1 MTLNEKP
8 SLETQATRPDSHRGL
23 SAQEADRLLDQFGFN
38 EPAPVKRRGWAVQFL
53 LLFANPLVVILL
65 TTSAISA
72 LVGDASSAGIIIAI
86 VLVGA
91 VIDFIQTYRSQTAVE
106 RLREG
111 VALTATTLRD
121 GAWIEVPR
129 REIVPGDVIRLT
141 AGDLVPADAQLS
153 EARDL
158 HVQEAA
164 LTGES
169 MPAEKEV
176 AGPHPGRSA
185 SAAGPQ
191 RSAIRQSISR
201 YIRGERNWNCACLE
215 DGCRH

>member
-1 MTLNEKP
+1 MTLSEKP
-8 SLETQATRPDSHRGL
+8 SLETQATRPDSRRGL

-141 AGDLVPADAQLS
+141 AGDLVPADAQLL

-169 MPAEKEV
+169 MPVEKEIAV
-176 AGPHPGRSA
+176 PPGARHRLRCRKIHDPTKSFSVHP
-185 SAAGPQ
+185 
-191 RSAIRQSISR
+191 
-201 YIRGERNWNCACLE
+201 W
-215 DGCRH
+215 